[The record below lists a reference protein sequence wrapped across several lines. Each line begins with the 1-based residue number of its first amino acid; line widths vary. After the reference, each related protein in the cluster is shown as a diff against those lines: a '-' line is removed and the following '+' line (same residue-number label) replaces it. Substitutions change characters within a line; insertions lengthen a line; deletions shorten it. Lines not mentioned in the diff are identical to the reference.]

1 MNVLWQDNVPSALDA
16 SILGASGFAPSFGDG
31 SAPWFASADSGLFS
45 GQSVLWWDNGADSA
59 TTVSDLTGVAGFDP
73 GGAAGGWIPNGPE
86 AFAGLNPT
94 LDGGLLWP
102 GSDLS
107 GAAIND
113 GGSGEA
119 SLTNGVAGA
128 SATPFDTSPAFTQW
142 KQFINEL
149 SPTAF
154 DTWMTDISGLLWTGT
169 GQSQV
174 TLPLTPPITG
184 YPPTHLLAADGLP
197 ASSLATL
204 TPQHLV
210 WTDSSQVLP
219 GIVSD
224 LAAMVAVPTTFGG
237 VGIVGP
243 SSGSLTFGGL
253 GSR

>member
-1 MNVLWQDNVPSALDA
+1 MNVLWQDNLPSFLDA
-16 SILGASGFAPSFGDG
+16 SGLGAGSFAG
-31 SAPWFASADSGLFS
+31 SLGAGGAPWFASNDGGLFS
-45 GQSVLWWDNGADSA
+45 GQPVLWWDNGADSA
-59 TTVSDLTGVAGFDP
+59 AADSGLAGVAGFDP
-73 GGAAGGWIPNGPE
+73 GGAAGGWLTHGAE
-86 AFAGLNPT
+86 AFAGTNPT
-94 LDGGLLWP
+94 LGAGLLWP

-113 GGSGEA
+113 GGSGPA

-128 SATPFDTSPAFTQW
+128 SATPFDTSPAFTLW

-154 DTWMTDISGLLWTGT
+154 DTWMTDISGLLWNGT

-184 YPPTHLLAADGLP
+184 NPPTHLLAADGLP

-219 GIVSD
+219 GIISD
-224 LAAMVAVPTTFGG
+224 LAAVVAVPTTFGG